1 MRSIRNEN
9 LEVLVLEERG
19 TPQYPEQTSEP
30 TANSTH
36 IWKKNALRTAPI
48 QVAPDNDKDNDN
60 DNDDND
66 VDHDVDHADD
76 NEVNVDVNDNVNGD
90 DDDDVNVNSH
100 DR

>member
-1 MRSIRNEN
+1 MRSIRNGN
-9 LEVLVLEERG
+9 LEVLVLEERE

-36 IWKKNALRTAPI
+36 IWKGNALTTAPI

-76 NEVNVDVNDNVNGD
+76 NDVNVDVNDNVNGD

>member
-36 IWKKNALRTAPI
+36 KWKGNALRTAPI